1 MNELI
6 LSHDACV
13 VVEFHVPTFKS
24 EGCIG
29 RSAGW
34 EEGTQVWLCP
44 SFPMSFRILG
54 FFPNNVGPITHLKVF
69 RYLASDQVILCM
81 ASVIMYS
88 SLVAVYE
95 GSSKEVGSFLKSSV
109 SSFMSG
115 LGCQGYLCYVS
126 TACRSLCSPKISLS
140 PSGNLTTS
148 TFCPPYMPSVLISK
162 PFPTGSELS
171 P

>member
-1 MNELI
+1 MGERNP
-6 LSHDACV
+6 V
-13 VVEFHVPTFKS
+13 
-24 EGCIG
+24 
-29 RSAGW
+29 
-34 EEGTQVWLCP
+34 VWLCP

-54 FFPNNVGPITHLKVF
+54 FFPNNVGPITDLKVF
-69 RYLASDQVILCM
+69 RYLASDQAILCM

-115 LGCQGYLCYVS
+115 LDCQGHLCYVS

-148 TFCPPYMPSVLISK
+148 TFCPPHMPSVLISK
-162 PFPTGSELS
+162 PFPTRRELS